1 MAIKP
6 SISPISAQIAGFLSI
21 ISYPKPLFTH
31 LAYSISPNNSL
42 NSQKVEIQPL
52 DNRYTTHG

>member
-21 ISYPKPLFTH
+21 IPYPKPLFIH
-31 LAYSISPNNSL
+31 LAYSIQSL
-42 NSQKVEIQPL
+42 QKSKYTKSL
-52 DNRYTTHG
+52 DTALK